1 MKKDI
6 FTDPFST
13 KYGKMGLFLGWMV
26 TQMIEVKDLR
36 KDFIKYERLPGLG
49 GMIRSFFN
57 AKKIVTKAVDGISF
71 SIKEGEIVG
80 YIGPNGA
87 GKSTT
92 IKMLSG
98 ILTPTSG
105 EIRVNGLV
113 PHQDRIK
120 NAYNIGVVF
129 GQRTQLW
136 WDLPV
141 IESFTILKE
150 IYGVSQTDYEERIGF
165 FDQVLGIRSF
175 WKTPVRTLSLGQ
187 RMRADIAAALL
198 HNPKILFL
206 DEPTIG
212 LDVVAKLNMRE
223 AIKEMNRTFRT
234 TVILTTH
241 DLDDIEELC
250 DRIIMID
257 NGKIVYEGSLEEI
270 KDLYGYM
277 KTVRFEI
284 AGDYSAP
291 DFGELRLSPDDL
303 QLTMENRSLSLLFNR
318 HLVSVSAIAEIVMR
332 NAKVMDMSVTE
343 PPIEALIA
351 NLYKLGGHLQ

>member
-1 MKKDI
+1 
-6 FTDPFST
+6 
-13 KYGKMGLFLGWMV
+13 
-26 TQMIEVKDLR
+26 MIVVKDLH
-36 KDFIKYERLPGLG
+36 KDFVKYERRPGLIG
-49 GMIRSFFN
+49 TIRSFFN
-57 AKKIVTKAVDGISF
+57 AKKIITKAVDGVSF
-71 SIKEGEIVG
+71 TIQDGEIVG

-105 EIRVNGLV
+105 ELSVNGV
-113 PHQDRIK
+113 IPYKERIR

-136 WDLPV
+136 WDLPLN
-141 IESFTILKE
+141 ESFTILKE
-150 IYGVSQTDYEERIGF
+150 IYGVSEADYQNRMAF
-165 FDQVLGIRSF
+165 FDEVLDIRSF
-175 WKTPVRTLSLGQ
+175 IKSPVRTLSLGQ

-198 HNPKILFL
+198 HNPKVLFL

-212 LDVVAKLNMRE
+212 LDVVAKQKMRD
-223 AIKEMNRTFRT
+223 AIKYMNKTFNT

-257 NGKIVYEGSLEEI
+257 NGKIMYEGSLDEI
-270 KDLYGYM
+270 KDIYGYM

-284 AGDYSAP
+284 AHDIELPDLTPLGLAPADLSASV
-291 DFGELRLSPDDL
+291 DFRTLVIV
-303 QLTMENRSLSLLFNR
+303 FNKHR
-318 HLVSVSAIAEIVMR
+318 IAVSEITDFVLKRYKVIDMTVSEPAIETLV
-332 NAKVMDMSVTE
+332 
-343 PPIEALIA
+343 A
-351 NLYKLGGHLQ
+351 NIYEQGLKIS